1 MIKLKRIITFIKRPK
16 KIKNQNYE
24 DRIRKYNTINL
35 NWMIKLKT
43 NQIFIKKNNKLR
55 SKIKNQKIKIK
66 IKMPRTK
73 KLSQYS

>member
-1 MIKLKRIITFIKRPK
+1 
-16 KIKNQNYE
+16 
-24 DRIRKYNTINL
+24 
-35 NWMIKLKT
+35 MIKLKT